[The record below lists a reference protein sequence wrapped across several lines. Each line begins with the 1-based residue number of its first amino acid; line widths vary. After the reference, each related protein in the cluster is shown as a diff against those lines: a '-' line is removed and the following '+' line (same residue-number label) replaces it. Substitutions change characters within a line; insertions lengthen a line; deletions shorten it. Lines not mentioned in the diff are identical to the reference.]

1 MTELAFVESPT
12 VGELIEEVNKKS
24 NNVYAEALLR
34 QLGVRSRLVPQKK
47 SDNQTL
53 AKSLEEVKV
62 ILTRLGVTPNSFRLN
77 DGSGLSRHNLISPE
91 AFVQTLRIMASSP
104 WANIYRNSL
113 ALGGVSGT
121 LSRRFRNSF
130 AEGNVQA
137 KTGTMSGISGLSGY
151 VEPIDFEPLV
161 FSIIVNQ
168 SDLETK
174 DLRTAIDKIVLLL
187 TQLKF
192 CG

>member
-1 MTELAFVESPT
+1 
-12 VGELIEEVNKKS
+12 
-24 NNVYAEALLR
+24 
-34 QLGVRSRLVPQKK
+34 
-47 SDNQTL
+47 
-53 AKSLEEVKV
+53 
-62 ILTRLGVTPNSFRLN
+62 
-77 DGSGLSRHNLISPE
+77 
-91 AFVQTLRIMASSP
+91 
-104 WANIYRNSL
+104 
-113 ALGGVSGT
+113 
-121 LSRRFRNSF
+121 
-130 AEGNVQA
+130 
-137 KTGTMSGISGLSGY
+137 MSGISGLSGY

>member
-1 MTELAFVESPT
+1 M
-12 VGELIEEVNKKS
+12 
-24 NNVYAEALLR
+24 
-34 QLGVRSRLVPQKK
+34 
-47 SDNQTL
+47 
-53 AKSLEEVKV
+53 
-62 ILTRLGVTPNSFRLN
+62 
-77 DGSGLSRHNLISPE
+77 
-91 AFVQTLRIMASSP
+91 
-104 WANIYRNSL
+104 
-113 ALGGVSGT
+113 GGVSGT

>member
-1 MTELAFVESPT
+1 MY
-12 VGELIEEVNKKS
+12 K
-24 NNVYAEALLR
+24 R
-34 QLGVRSRLVPQKK
+34 Q
-47 SDNQTL
+47 
-53 AKSLEEVKV
+53 SLEEVKV

-91 AFVQTLRIMASSP
+91 AFVQTLRIMANSP

-113 ALGGVSGT
+113 AVGGVSGT